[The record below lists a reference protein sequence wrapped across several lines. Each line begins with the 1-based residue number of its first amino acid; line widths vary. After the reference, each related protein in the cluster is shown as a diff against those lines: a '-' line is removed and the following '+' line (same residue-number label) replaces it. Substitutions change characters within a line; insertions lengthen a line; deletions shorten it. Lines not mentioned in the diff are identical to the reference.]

1 MSDRRLEAVVA
12 GRVQGVGFR
21 YWTAERATL
30 LGLVGWVR
38 NEDDGSVRLV
48 AEGPD
53 EALDRL
59 ERELH
64 DGPAAAR
71 VDAVAATRLPATGE
85 FVRFAIRSGGH
96 AGD

>member
-1 MSDRRLEAVVA
+1 MSDGRLEAVVA
-12 GRVQGVGFR
+12 GLVQGVGFR

-38 NEDDGSVRLV
+38 NETDGSVRLV
-48 AEGPD
+48 AEGPV

-64 DGPAAAR
+64 DGPPAAR
-71 VDAVAATRLPATGE
+71 VDSVAATRLQPTGE
-85 FVRFAIRSGGH
+85 FGRFVVRSGAH
-96 AGD
+96 TGD

>member
-1 MSDRRLEAVVA
+1 MSDGRLEAVVA

-21 YWTAERATL
+21 DWTAERATL

-38 NEDDGSVRLV
+38 NENDGSVRLV
-48 AEGPD
+48 AEGED
-53 EALDRL
+53 EALGRL

-64 DGPAAAR
+64 DGPPAAR
-71 VDAVAATRLPATGE
+71 VDSVAATRLQATGE
-85 FVRFAIRSGGH
+85 FARFSIRSGAH